1 MNAIRDFYVS
11 EDLVMGSLLA
21 NLNLVQSDVILCM
34 GIRFWF
40 QLVEEQKIIS
50 INHCQ
55 YIINYLQGFIDD
67 INTDSG
73 SYERIKPKIVANSN
87 FNDDSTEV
95 QDQDDVVLV
104 ILVLGIKFWQ
114 NTVEKQKI
122 VELNHCKVII
132 NYLQGFL
139 SDLNN
144 KSEKNLND
152 SDLKKDEPFNFDIK
166 CEETLNEEDEDYGFN
181 EIGSEVI
188 GDNSEDEDYKPR
200 MKQEKGAK
208 PKVLSIKFSDDHFK
222 TTKEE
227 EELSKKDK
235 ILQRIER
242 AKSKRAKSKTKL
254 IKYKK
259 MGGKV
264 YTQEWN
270 PKYSVVTCDYCDE
283 TFPTVYIT
291 SQHVDIAH
299 EDKKEE
305 FDKKYKTFMCSKPE
319 CGKLC
324 YTVKSLH
331 RHYRDY
337 HKESIKDV
345 SIYAQQMKECVICN
359 KSFKIQSSYE
369 DHMEEHKVGLGT
381 KLIQCKICKLKF
393 HYRTQLRKH
402 LSTKGDSDSTL
413 CSLCGESFNN
423 RCELKIHKKV
433 HNKDNKLFAK
443 KSFKKPI
450 GPQKCTHCDLVFE
463 SMNKKHLH
471 MFHVHDQGAA
481 FCDICG
487 HKCWGKSHL
496 RKHVEVH
503 NESLSFECQHC
514 GKGFKSKRNLERH
527 IQVVHTSDSNKK
539 YQCNQCGKGFT
550 TNQNLRNHMN
560 IHLGLKPFK
569 CEFCGSAYQNQ
580 SNLSAHKKKSCK
592 VNLNVL

>member
-1 MNAIRDFYVS
+1 
-11 EDLVMGSLLA
+11 MGSLLA
-21 NLNLVQSDVILCM
+21 NLNLVHEDIILGM

-40 QLVEEQKIIS
+40 KLMEDQKICDIG
-50 INHCQ
+50 HCQ
-55 YIINYLQGFIDD
+55 YVINHLQGVIDD
-67 INTDSG
+67 VNNDVAGCRRIRPKLVPDSN
-73 SYERIKPKIVANSN
+73 YNNVQ
-87 FNDDSTEV
+87 DSREV
-95 QDQDDVVLV
+95 QDHDEEIV
-104 ILVLGIKFWQ
+104 IVLVLGIKFWQ
-114 NTVEKQKI
+114 NTVAKQKI
-122 VELNHCKVII
+122 NELNHCKVII

-139 SDLNN
+139 NDII
-144 KSEKNLND
+144 KNSGEILGEDN
-152 SDLKKDEPFNFDIK
+152 LKKDDTFHFDVK
-166 CEETLNEEDEDYGFN
+166 CEENIGEVDEEYGFN
-181 EIGSEVI
+181 DIDGDFN
-188 GDNSEDEDYKPR
+188 GDNTEDEEYKPG
-200 MKQEKGAK
+200 MDMEKSVK
-208 PKVLSIKFSDDHFK
+208 PKILDIKFSDNDFIPK
-222 TTKEE
+222 KEE
-227 EELSKKDK
+227 EDLSHKKDK

-242 AKSKRAKSKTKL
+242 AKSKRANSKVKL

-270 PKYSVVTCDYCDE
+270 PDFSVISCDYCNE

-291 SQHVDIAH
+291 GQHVDIAH
-299 EDKKEE
+299 QEKKKE
-305 FDKKYKTFMCSKPE
+305 FDRKYKTFKCSKPE

-337 HKESIKDV
+337 HKENIKDV
-345 SIYAQQMKECVICN
+345 SIYAQKLKECEICK

-381 KLIQCKICKLKF
+381 KLIQCKICKMKF
-393 HYRTQLRKH
+393 HYRSHLRKH
-402 LSTKGDSDSTL
+402 LSSKGDSESTL
-413 CSLCGESFNN
+413 CSQCGESFDN
-423 RCELKIHKKV
+423 RCELKVHKKV
-433 HNKDNKLFAK
+433 HCKDYKKFAK
-443 KSFKKPI
+443 KTPKKLS
-450 GPQKCTHCDLVFE
+450 GPQKCTLCDLIFE
-463 SMNKKHLH
+463 SFNKKHLH

-487 HKCWGKSHL
+487 HKCWGNSHL

-539 YQCNQCGKGFT
+539 FQCTQCGKGFT
-550 TNQNLRNHMN
+550 TTQNLQNHMN

-569 CEFCGSAYQNQ
+569 CEFCGSSYQNQ

-592 VNLNVL
+592 VNLNVM